1 MNNRLKPESGL
12 ENMLKRN
19 KKGVTYTHYFMVH
32 LYGVTPG
39 SWWIYGLTWQKNE
52 QTLKGTFKSQ
62 LDNYPTTQ
70 ESDYT

>member
-19 KKGVTYTHYFMVH
+19 KNGVTYRHYFMDH

-39 SWWIYGLTWQKNE
+39 
-52 QTLKGTFKSQ
+52 
-62 LDNYPTTQ
+62 
-70 ESDYT
+70 